1 LTILA
6 FCSYANTMA
15 RQLYVKL
22 QIIFNDIR
30 EIAASP
36 IYRTMC
42 EMHIVVKDVALVS
55 ISHYQAVV
63 GAEEVSKT
71 ILDIARSSMGVL
83 QEKISL

>member
-6 FCSYANTMA
+6 LCSYSNTMA

-30 EIAASP
+30 EIAVSP

-42 EMHIVVKDVALVS
+42 EMRIVVKDVALVP
-55 ISHYQAVV
+55 ISHYQAIV

-71 ILDIARSSMGVL
+71 ILDIARSSMSL
-83 QEKISL
+83 LHEKISI

>member
-1 LTILA
+1 
-6 FCSYANTMA
+6 MA

-36 IYRTMC
+36 IYRIMC
-42 EMHIVVKDVALVS
+42 EMRIVVKDVALVS

-63 GAEEVSKT
+63 GVEEVSKT

-83 QEKISL
+83 

>member
-1 LTILA
+1 
-6 FCSYANTMA
+6 MA

-36 IYRTMC
+36 IYHTMC
-42 EMHIVVKDVALVS
+42 DMRIVVKDVALVPS
-55 ISHYQAVV
+55 SHYQAVV

>member
-1 LTILA
+1 
-6 FCSYANTMA
+6 MA

-42 EMHIVVKDVALVS
+42 EMRIVVEDVALVPS
-55 ISHYQAVV
+55 SHYQAVV
-63 GAEEVSKT
+63 GAEE
-71 ILDIARSSMGVL
+71 
-83 QEKISL
+83 QEAAWVCSRKKSVFKEQ